1 MAKGSKSELP
11 RHDGC
16 GGVLKDVEE
25 RIFLRVRGKPVP
37 VDERFL
43 RCEKC
48 GEELVPPAHD
58 LELDREAASRFLEDR
73 GRISPR
79 RIRALREELGVTQDF
94 FEKAIGLPRKTVV
107 RWETGKVFPSKA
119 VDALL
124 RLIERDRSAFE
135 FLCRENGYELP
146 AKRTEFSGNNV

>member
-1 MAKGSKSELP
+1 MKTSRKADRP

-25 RIFLRVRGKPVP
+25 RIILRVRGQPVP
-37 VDERFL
+37 LDERFL

-94 FEKAIGLPRKTVV
+94 FEKAIGLPKKTVV
-107 RWETGKVFPSKA
+107 RWESGKVFPSKA

-124 RLIERDRSAFE
+124 RVIERDHSAFE
-135 FLCRENGYELP
+135 FLCRENGFEP
-146 AKRTEFSGNNV
+146 PQAIVRSV

>member
-1 MAKGSKSELP
+1 MTTKQAKTDLP

-16 GGVLKDVEE
+16 GGLLKDVEE
-25 RIFLRVRGKPVP
+25 RITLRVRGRPVA

-58 LELDREAASRFLEDR
+58 LELDREAASKFLEER

-94 FEKAIGLPRKTVV
+94 FEKAIGLPKKTVV
-107 RWETGKVFPSKA
+107 RWESGKVFPSKA

-124 RLIERDRSAFE
+124 RVIERDRSAFE
-135 FLCRENGYELP
+135 FLCREHGLELP
-146 AKRTEFSGNNV
+146 AGWREP